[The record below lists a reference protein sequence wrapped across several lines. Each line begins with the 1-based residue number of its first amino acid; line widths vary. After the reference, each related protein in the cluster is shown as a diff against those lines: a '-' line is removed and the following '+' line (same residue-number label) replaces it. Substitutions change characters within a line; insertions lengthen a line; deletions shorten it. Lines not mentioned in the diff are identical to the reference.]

1 LKNKLLFTF
10 IVLWIG
16 LPLTAEQP
24 KADFAELEK
33 VALEELKEINAPGA
47 AIAVVLG
54 GKVVFAKGFGVANIE
69 TGTPMTPD
77 MLCRIGSTTKML
89 TASVLVS
96 LAEEGKVRLDEPVGK
111 YVQGLHPS
119 IAALTAH
126 QLLCHTAGLKD
137 DAQMHGRHDDSALGE
152 FVRSWKEDFFFTQ
165 PGKIYSYSNPG
176 YHLAGLL
183 IEAAGG
189 KPYADMMSE
198 RLFKPLGMNSTTLRP
213 TVAMTYPLSQGHE
226 ARGKEK
232 PTVIRP
238 FADNVANWPAGSV
251 FTSANEF
258 ARFAIAFLN
267 GGRID
272 GKQALS
278 PAVIGK
284 LSTPHADLPGQPDTK
299 YGYGLT
305 IREHRGVRVLQHG
318 GARSGFGSSVRMAP
332 EHRLAV
338 IVLVNR
344 TGGGLPRTVEKA
356 TELLLPLEPEPVP
369 KPKQTLPLTEAEM
382 GGYAGVYKNGSTT
395 AEIAIKEGKLVLKMR
410 GAEFPLSKLSADRL
424 GFTPPGAPRPEE
436 LVVVMGADGKP
447 EYLHR
452 GGRSLKK
459 ASGP

>member
-1 LKNKLLFTF
+1 MRNKLLFTLV
-10 IVLWIG
+10 VLWIG

-24 KADFAELEK
+24 KADFAALQK
-33 VALEELKEINAPGA
+33 VALGELKEINAPGA
-47 AIAVVLG
+47 AMAVVLG
-54 GKVVFAKGFGVANIE
+54 DKVVFAKGFGVANIE
-69 TGTPMTPD
+69 TGAPMTPD

-89 TASVLVS
+89 TATVLVS

-111 YVQGLHPS
+111 YIQGLHPR

-126 QLLCHTAGLKD
+126 RLLCHTAGLKD
-137 DAQMHGRHDDSALGE
+137 ETQMYGRHDDSALGE
-152 FVRSWKEDFFFTQ
+152 FVRSWTGDFFFTQ
-165 PGKIYSYSNPG
+165 PGKIYSYANPG

-213 TVAMTYPLSQGHE
+213 TVAMTYPLSQGHQ
-226 ARGKEK
+226 ARGNDK
-232 PTVIRP
+232 PAVIRP

-251 FTSANEF
+251 FTSANEL

-267 GGRID
+267 HGRLD

-278 PAVIGK
+278 AAVIGK
-284 LSTPHADLPGQPDTK
+284 LSTPHAELPGQPGAE

-305 IREHRGVRVLQHG
+305 IRKHRGVRVLQHG
-318 GARSGFGSSVRMAP
+318 GTRSGFGSSVRMAP

-344 TGGGLPRTVEKA
+344 TGGRLPKTVEKA
-356 TELLLPLEPEPVP
+356 TELLLPLEPQPVP
-369 KPKQTLPLTEAEM
+369 QTKLPLPLTEAEM
-382 GGYAGVYKNGSTT
+382 GGYVGVYRNGSTT
-395 AEIAIKEGKLVLKMR
+395 AEIAIKEGKLVLKMP

-424 GFTPPGAPRPEE
+424 GFTPPGASRPEE

-452 GGRSLKK
+452 EGRSLKK
-459 ASGP
+459 VS